1 MRRSLLAL
9 LAAAGAAAGGTALA
23 QGGSDDPYSIPE
35 PHVSSRAVLHL
46 AADDRCLHDRRLL
59 VRFTPPSGAVFGWFE
74 VTVRGHRA
82 ARMTGV
88 PRAASATVRLRRGVS
103 VVRVVGETLG
113 GQRIR
118 AVRTYASCDAAP
130 PPPSSGG
137 GGGGG
142 GPPIQVG
149 GGED

>member
-23 QGGSDDPYSIPE
+23 QGGSDDPYSQPE
-35 PHVSSRAVLHL
+35 PHVSSKAVIRL
-46 AADDRCLHDRRLL
+46 AADDGCLHDRRLL
-59 VRFTPPSGAVFGWFE
+59 VRFSPPSGAVFGWFE

-82 ARMTGV
+82 VRMTGV
-88 PRAASATVRLRRGVS
+88 PRAASATVRLPRGVS
-103 VVRVVGETLG
+103 HVRVVGETLG

-118 AVRTYASCDAAP
+118 AFRTYTSCDFRPPAP
-130 PPPSSGG
+130 PSGG
-137 GGGGG
+137 GGV
-142 GPPIQVG
+142 PIQQG